1 MEDTTTSVVGLTKMV
16 KTLTTNVDVNQL
28 PEENLGKLTVKTD
41 QTLVQLKEP
50 VDKTTT
56 SVNGNDLLD
65 FEHLQK
71 LMNFIFV

>member
-50 VDKTTT
+50 VEPTTT